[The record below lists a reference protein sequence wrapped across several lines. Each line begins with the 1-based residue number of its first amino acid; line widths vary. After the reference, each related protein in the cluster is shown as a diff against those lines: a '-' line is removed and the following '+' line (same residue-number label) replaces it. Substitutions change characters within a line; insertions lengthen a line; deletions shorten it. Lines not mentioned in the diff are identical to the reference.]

1 MKIAI
6 LGTGHMGRWLLE
18 MLFPE
23 HRLAVYDIDGARM
36 SDMEDGNVLRLPD
49 CSGLKD
55 FRPEL
60 LINAVSLQNTIPAF
74 ESCLPYLPEDCIISD
89 VASVK
94 GNIPDFYRKTPFR
107 FVSVHPMFG
116 PTFANVDKLSDENVI
131 IITESDERGKRF
143 FRNMFEALELSIY
156 EYSFDEHDRM
166 IAYSLALPFASTMV
180 FAACMDST
188 AVPGTTF
195 KKHLE
200 VSRGLLSEDD
210 FLLSEILF
218 NKYSLPQLEKVTG
231 RLDFLK
237 HVIRAKDMEE
247 ASKFFDRLRNNI
259 K

>member
-6 LGTGHMGRWLLE
+6 LGAGHMGSWLVD
-18 MLFPE
+18 
-23 HRLAVYDIDGARM
+23 RLSADHSVAVCDINKTRVTKL
-36 SDMEDGNVLRLPD
+36 SNVLK
-49 CSGLKD
+49 LKSYSD
-55 FRPEL
+55 FKNFQPEL
-60 LINAVSLQNTIPAF
+60 FINAVSLQNTIRAF
-74 ESCLPYLPEDCIISD
+74 ESCLPYLPADCIISD

-94 GNIPDFYRKTPFR
+94 GSIPDFYRKTPFR

-131 IITESDERGKRF
+131 IITESDEQGKLF
-143 FRNMFEALELSIY
+143 FRNMFSTLGLSIY

-166 IAYSLALPFASTMV
+166 IAYSLTLPFASTMV
-180 FAACMDST
+180 FAACMDNT
-188 AVPGTTF
+188 TVPGSTF

-200 VSRGLLSEDD
+200 ISRGLMSEDD

-218 NKYSLPQLEKVTG
+218 NKYSLPELEKVTS

-237 HVIRAKDMEE
+237 HVIRARDLEE
-247 ASKFFDRLRNNI
+247 AAKFFDRLRNNI